1 MALYKSK
8 NPALST
14 EIFTKAKR
22 VDESSEVMTI
32 NGTVNKAALLGLMVL
47 TSSLITWNLYQE
59 TQDFLLIKPYVIGGS
74 IAAFIVALVI
84 IFNNTTAPYLS
95 LIYCGLEG
103 LALGGLSAFMEAKF
117 PGIVFQSVIL
127 TFGIL
132 FSLLTIYRLG
142 ILKAT
147 ENFKLIVASATAGI
161 AIYYIASLAG
171 GFFGFELPY
180 IHDNSTGGIIFSLF
194 VVVIASLNLV
204 VDFDFIEKGAE
215 SKSPK
220 YMEWYAAFGLMITI
234 IWLYLE
240 ILRLL
245 AKSRSKK

>member
-1 MALYKSK
+1 MSLYKSK
-8 NPALST
+8 NPALSS
-14 EIFTKAKR
+14 EVFAKAKR
-22 VDESSEVMTI
+22 INESTEAMTI
-32 NGTVNKAALLGLMVL
+32 NGTVNKTAFLAFIVL
-47 TSSLITWNLYQE
+47 YSSLITWNIYQSS
-59 TQDFLLIKPYVIGGS
+59 QDFLLIKPFVIGGF
-74 IAAFIVALVI
+74 IAAFVVALI
-84 IFNNTTAPYLS
+84 LIFKNTTAPYLAPV
-95 LIYCGLEG
+95 YCGFEG

-117 PGIVFQSVIL
+117 PGIVLQAIIL

-142 ILKAT
+142 IIRAT

-161 AIYYIASLAG
+161 AIYYIASMAG

-180 IHDNSTGGIIFSLF
+180 IHDNSMEGILFSLF
-194 VVVIASLNLV
+194 VVVIAAFNLV
-204 VDFDFIEKGAE
+204 IDFDFIEKGAE

-220 YMEWYAAFGLMITI
+220 YMEWYAAFGLMVTI

-240 ILRLL
+240 ILWLL

>member
-1 MALYKSK
+1 MSLYKSK

-14 EIFTKAKR
+14 EVFTKAKNI
-22 VDESSEVMTI
+22 DASFEVMTI
-32 NGTVNKAALLGLMVL
+32 HGTVNKTAFLGVIVL
-47 TSSLITWNLYQE
+47 ASSLITWNLYQNS
-59 TQDFLLIKPYVIGGS
+59 QDFLLIKPYVIGGS
-74 IAAFIVALVI
+74 IAAFLVALVI
-84 IFNNTTAPYLS
+84 IFKNTTAPYLS
-95 LIYCGLEG
+95 PVYCALEG
-103 LALGGLSAFMEAKF
+103 LALGGLSAFMESRF
-117 PGIVFQSVIL
+117 PGIVLQAIIL

-142 ILKAT
+142 IIKAT

-180 IHDNSTGGIIFSLF
+180 IHDNSMGGIIFSLF
-194 VVVIASLNLV
+194 VVVIAALNLV

-220 YMEWYAAFGLMITI
+220 YMEWYAAFGLMVTI

-245 AKSRSKK
+245 AKSRSRK

>member
-74 IAAFIVALVI
+74 IAAFIVALVV
-84 IFNNTTAPYLS
+84 IFKNTTAPCLS
-95 LIYCGLEG
+95 PIYCGLEG

-117 PGIVFQSVIL
+117 PGIVLQSVIL

-142 ILKAT
+142 IIKAT